1 MTDLG
6 LPQKDDERSRYI
18 ETFTYAIEQFKR
30 VYLMFDALDECE
42 DRERWL
48 MPLLVNLVKR
58 YMNKSLQVD
67 VKIFVTSRRH
77 GDIVRAFRQI
87 PTIEIRANDVGDD
100 IKTYVNYEIHQRTQ
114 NGTIELRDGYLVE
127 RIVDVLSSH
136 ADGM

>member
-1 MTDLG
+1 VTDLG
-6 LPQKDDERSRYI
+6 LPKNDYERSVYT

-30 VYLMFDALDECE
+30 VYLLFDALDECE

-58 YMNKSLQVD
+58 YMNQSLQVD
-67 VKIFVTSRRH
+67 VKIFVTSRRQE
-77 GDIVRAFRQI
+77 DIVRAFKQI

-100 IKTYVNYEIHQRTQ
+100 IKTYVNYEIHQRMQ
-114 NGTIELRDGYLVE
+114 KGTIELRDGYLVE
-127 RIVDVLSSH
+127 RIIDVLSSR